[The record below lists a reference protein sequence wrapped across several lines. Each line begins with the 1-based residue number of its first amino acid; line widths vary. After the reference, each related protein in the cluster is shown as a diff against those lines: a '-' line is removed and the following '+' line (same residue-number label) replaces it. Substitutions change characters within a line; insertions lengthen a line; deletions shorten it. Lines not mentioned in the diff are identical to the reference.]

1 MTFLLIPIFQIIS
14 LFIFFIAFYLI
25 ERNLFYNLLY
35 LILSIFFLHKILKKN
50 NLFLFISILLNL
62 LFGYLF
68 LFINCSD
75 ITFFINSF
83 VDYTQT
89 FLENNKNNIF
99 YLHDDLSIFIY
110 MSNLLEQQED
120 TIELLKISNNTKDNE
135 ILYLKVQLENLK
147 NNPQNTFLV
156 KTNTSIL

>member
-110 MSNLLEQQED
+110 MSNLLEQQEH